1 MKKPRKHENT
11 KFSFFVPS
19 YFRVFVVL
27 LLFIVLLPLHEV
39 RAEDDIHGSA
49 HLTHTSTDTETGG
62 EKTSSWQFTQVYN
75 LGVSKALTPKVGF
88 TADLDVNVTESN
100 DEKTTRL
107 SPDLRLDVT
116 NEYFDANTG
125 YRINE
130 RGLDI
135 LTMVSDE
142 DRYTTESW
150 NANISTRSEKYPRVR
165 LRYSEDKDYDYLPV
179 HVTDSKT
186 TNFSGSTDYTFRFL
200 NFNYEYRENTTD
212 NYVDES
218 IQETDTHDG
227 RVNFRK
233 SFLDNKITSSGS
245 YSITNR
251 KTETEAR
258 GGAFSDDL
266 ERFPSTGWS
275 GVGSSTTAVPT
286 WTEEGELTDDI
297 FVKTTPEI
305 NLNVAGLNYQNIRID
320 LNATSDVRKV
330 YLHTSFGTSP
340 SRTINEA
347 DFSWVVYYSDDTD
360 FTTWTQIP
368 GGTSFEYDSTT
379 SRFEI
384 SFAKTRARYFRVVNT
399 NNDSADLFITEI
411 EAYDVT
417 TYAAHTTTETERTT
431 ETIQASL
438 GYKPTDR
445 LSFTYDFTQ
454 DDQKTEPDDQK
465 TTRETHNVSGR
476 VERELHKYLT
486 AWAQY
491 RRRWENDSEADDTTT
506 DTYLLHF
513 LSSPL
518 DTLDT
523 DLSFNHTVSKE
534 ESETRSRS
542 SSALFQL
549 AARLREGA
557 DFDVDANITRTEN
570 LASQSETTTKSLDSN
585 LRLELTRMLTAEI
598 EYNWNWTD
606 TEQPSGDTTGR
617 TSYAKTTLYW
627 RPSHEFYFR
636 GSYSI
641 DRNEISGEE
650 TTQQQYNMSWL
661 MTEKMQLDMG
671 YTVDKNDTD
680 TLTYSSDLSW
690 NLSRVLTLRFGYDW
704 SRQETDTTTETQTI
718 TSDLSARF

>member
-1 MKKPRKHENT
+1 
-11 KFSFFVPS
+11 
-19 YFRVFVVL
+19 
-27 LLFIVLLPLHEV
+27 
-39 RAEDDIHGSA
+39 
-49 HLTHTSTDTETGG
+49 
-62 EKTSSWQFTQVYN
+62 
-75 LGVSKALTPKVGF
+75 
-88 TADLDVNVTESN
+88 
-100 DEKTTRL
+100 
-107 SPDLRLDVT
+107 
-116 NEYFDANTG
+116 
-125 YRINE
+125 
-130 RGLDI
+130 
-135 LTMVSDE
+135 
-142 DRYTTESW
+142 
-150 NANISTRSEKYPRVR
+150 VR
-165 LRYSEDKDYDYLPV
+165 LRYNEDKDYDHLPV
-179 HVTDSKT
+179 HETDTKT
-186 TNFSGSTDYTFRFL
+186 TNFSGGTDYTFRFL

-212 NYVDES
+212 DYVTDS
-218 IQETDTHDG
+218 TQETDTHEG

-251 KTETEAR
+251 KTETETR
-258 GGAFSDDL
+258 GQDVSIDEIQRAYGGLHSLAPIPPDTQTSITLPSVPALVNGDKTTSAAITIGGVSSNLDQNIGLDL
-266 ERFPSTGWS
+266 NLAADVEKIFLY
-275 GVGSSTTAVPT
+275 TTAPAPT
-286 WTEEGELTDDI
+286 FNKNSFTWDVYTSSDNSDW
-297 FVKTTPEI
+297 
-305 NLNVAGLNYQNIRID
+305 NRISIS
-320 LNATSDVRKV
+320 ATFD
-330 YLHTSFGTSP
+330 Y
-340 SRTINEA
+340 
-347 DFSWVVYYSDDTD
+347 DTD
-360 FTTWTQIP
+360 
-368 GGTSFEYDSTT
+368 EN
-379 SRFEI
+379 RFEI
-384 SFAKTRARYFRVVNT
+384 SFAERKARYFKIVNT
-399 NNDSADLFITEI
+399 AQDVNTLDVTEI
-411 EAYDVT
+411 EAYKVT
-417 TYAAHTTTETERTT
+417 TYAAYTTTETERTT

-438 GYKPTDR
+438 GYKPTDW

-465 TTRETHNVSGR
+465 TTRDTHNVSGR

-542 SSALFQL
+542 SSALFQI
-549 AARLREGA
+549 AAKLREGA
-557 DFDVDANITRTEN
+557 DFNVDANITRTEN

-598 EYNWNWTD
+598 EYDWNWTD

-641 DRNEISGEE
+641 DRNEISGDE
-650 TTQQQYNMSWL
+650 TTQQQYSMSWL

-704 SRQETDTTTETQTI
+704 SRQETSTTTETQTI

>member
-11 KFSFFVPS
+11 KISFLVPS

-27 LLFIVLLPLHEV
+27 LLFIVLVPLHEV

-49 HLTHTSTDTETGG
+49 HLTYTSTDTETGG

-150 NANISTRSEKYPRVR
+150 NANISTKSERYPRVR

-200 NFNYEYRENTTD
+200 NFNYEYRDNTTD
-212 NYVDES
+212 NYVTDS
-218 IQETDTHDG
+218 TQETDTHEG

-251 KTETEAR
+251 KTETETGGQDVSILDPKKTPNR
-258 GGAFSDDL
+258 GLYAFDTIPGSDALNDTYDEL
-266 ERFPSTGWS
+266 INGNTGTRVS
-275 GVGSSTTAVPT
+275 NPTT
-286 WTEEGELTDDI
+286 
-297 FVKTTPEI
+297 I
-305 NLNVAGLNYQNIRID
+305 NIGGGNTYRNIGLDLNYQTEIEEIRLYTED
-320 LNATSDVRKV
+320 VSFTSSLFAWD
-330 YLHTSFGTSP
+330 
-340 SRTINEA
+340 
-347 DFSWVVYYSDDTD
+347 VYYSTDNVNWTLITASASFSYDTD
-360 FTTWTQIP
+360 
-368 GGTSFEYDSTT
+368 ED
-379 SRFEI
+379 RFEI
-384 SFAKTRARYFRVVNT
+384 SFSKTKARYFKVVNRSS
-399 NNDSADLFITEI
+399 DSTVDPIYVTEI
-411 EAYDVT
+411 EAYSYT
-417 TYAAHTTTETERTT
+417 TYAVHTTTETERTT
-431 ETIQASL
+431 ETIQASV
-438 GYKPTDR
+438 GYKPTDW
-445 LSFTYDFTQ
+445 LSFTYDFSQ
-454 DDQKTEPDDQK
+454 DDQETEPDDQK
-465 TTRETHNVSGR
+465 TTRDTHNVSGR

-491 RRRWENDSEADDTTT
+491 RRRWENDSAADDTTT

-534 ESETRSRS
+534 ESETRSKS
-542 SSALFQL
+542 SSGLFQIT
-549 AARLREGA
+549 AKLREGA
-557 DFDVDANITRTEN
+557 DLDVDANITRTEN

-606 TEQPSGDTTGR
+606 TEQPSGDTIGR

-650 TTQQQYNMSWL
+650 TTQHQYNMSWL

-680 TLTYSSDLSW
+680 SLTYSSDLSW

-704 SRQETDTTTETQTI
+704 SRQETSTTTETQTI

>member
-1 MKKPRKHENT
+1 MKKPRKHEST

-19 YFRVFVVL
+19 YFRVCVVL

-100 DEKTTRL
+100 EEKTTRL

-150 NANISTRSEKYPRVR
+150 NANISTKSEKYPKVR
-165 LRYSEDKDYDYLPV
+165 LRYNEDRDYDHLSV
-179 HVTDSKT
+179 HETDSKT
-186 TNFSGSTDYTFRFL
+186 TNFSGSADYTFQFL

-218 IQETDTHDG
+218 IQETDTHEG

-251 KTETEAR
+251 KTQTETQGEQVRIENMETPHNGLFNNSTPAS
-258 GGAFSDDL
+258 GTLSIDD
-266 ERFPSTGWS
+266 SVINGTANIN
-275 GVGSSTTAVPT
+275 VGSGNTDRNIGVDLRYQTEIEEVRLLTEPVSSIVTVVANIWEIYSSPDNITWNPITSSTSFDYSTT
-286 WTEEGELTDDI
+286 E
-297 FVKTTPEI
+297 
-305 NLNVAGLNYQNIRID
+305 N
-320 LNATSDVRKV
+320 
-330 YLHTSFGTSP
+330 
-340 SRTINEA
+340 
-347 DFSWVVYYSDDTD
+347 
-360 FTTWTQIP
+360 
-368 GGTSFEYDSTT
+368 
-379 SRFEI
+379 RFEI
-384 SFAKTRARYFRVVNT
+384 SFVKTTARYFKVVNT
-399 NNDSADLFITEI
+399 STANATNDVYIKKI
-411 EAYDVT
+411 EAYSYT
-417 TYAAHTTTETERTT
+417 TYKPFTTTETERTT

-438 GYKPTDR
+438 GYKPTDW

-465 TTRETHNVSGR
+465 TTRDTHNVSGR

-518 DTLDT
+518 ETLDT

-542 SSALFQL
+542 SSGLFQIT
-549 AARLREGA
+549 AKLREGA
-557 DFDVDANITRTEN
+557 DLDVDANITRTEN

-680 TLTYSSDLSW
+680 SLTYYSDLSW

-704 SRQETDTTTETQTI
+704 SRQETSTTTETQTI